1 MSQHDY
7 VIENQTFPAT
17 RTDLNNAFGAIVSQN
32 SGATAPSTTY
42 AFQLWYDTTANKL
55 KQRNAD
61 NDAWIDLFDVD
72 QSADTASPSTGGG
85 GTASFSLF
93 EFTATSGQTTFSGAD
108 DNSATLSY
116 SAGKILVIMNGVTL
130 DPSDFTATNGT
141 SVVLASGAAANDL
154 VNVYAFD
161 SFSVADTV
169 SAASGGTFNG
179 GITVSGDLTVDTD
192 TLKVDS
198 TNNRVG
204 IVNASPS
211 TALDVTGDITV
222 SGGIYVGGT
231 GSANYMNDYEEGTFT
246 AQMFDDNS
254 GGNAS
259 STTNTGY
266 YTKIGQL
273 VSVTFSLLNIS
284 TSGLTGSNVAYFTLP
299 FTASLTKG
307 RGSGAVRLDS
317 VTFGGG
323 RTQAVADVGENGSRC
338 RLLIFGDGA
347 ADQSI
352 TVSDFNGTSS
362 DISALS
368 LVYITDS

>member
-1 MSQHDY
+1 MAKNSIRDY
-7 VIENQTFPAT
+7 SATNSNNTDIQSIDIGEGCAPAGI
-17 RTDLNNAFGAIVSQN
+17 NNAIREVMADLKDVSTGTIALESPKFDSILDGNIKATDASGTDAAGTATTIKGGAGTGTGAGGSIVFQVADGAGSTGSSVN
-32 SGATAPSTTY
+32 AHATAMT
-42 AFQLWYDTTANKL
+42 
-55 KQRNAD
+55 
-61 NDAWIDLFDVD
+61 I
-72 QSADTASPSTGGG
+72 
-85 GTASFSLF
+85 
-93 EFTATSGQTTFSGAD
+93 AD
-108 DNSATLSY
+108 DS
-116 SAGKILVIMNGVTL
+116 
-130 DPSDFTATNGT
+130 
-141 SVVLASGAAANDL
+141 
-154 VNVYAFD
+154 
-161 SFSVADTV
+161 
-169 SAASGGTFNG
+169 
-179 GITVSGDLTVDTD
+179 GITVAGDLTVDTD

-204 IVNASPS
+204 IVNASPT
-211 TALDVTGDITV
+211 TALDVTGDITL
-222 SGGIYVGGT
+222 SGGIYLGGT

-246 AQMFDDNS
+246 AQMFDANS

-273 VSVTFSLLNIS
+273 VSVTFSLLNINK
-284 TSGLTGSNVAYFTLP
+284 SGLTGSNVAYFTLP

-347 ADQSI
+347 TDQSI